1 MNRLTIR
8 NILTVLFFGS
18 LVAAA
23 APGKKPTET
32 VEGPNV
38 RVLHHDDGSQT
49 RFERSADNQTLQS
62 TMRKGGVIQ
71 LRTVY
76 RMDKHTNPISCKIF
90 DGSDT
95 ELYRIRYGYRKSDGQ
110 LVAEEMYD
118 SRVVRRH
125 PGTGLE
131 MPVRSIRYFYDEK
144 TGKRSAPIVITTQQG
159 KAAEEIFTPNKVKIE
174 PFVPEDNPFK
184 KEQNQGAPGPAPS
197 LKR

>member
-8 NILTVLFFGS
+8 KVLTVLFFGS
-18 LVAAA
+18 LVAGA
-23 APGKKPTET
+23 APKGKPNET

-49 RFERSADNQTLQS
+49 RFERSADNMTLAS
-62 TMRKGGVIQ
+62 FMRRGGV
-71 LRTVY
+71 LLLKTVY

-95 ELYRIRYGYRKSDGQ
+95 ELFRIRYGYRKSDGQ

-118 SRVVRRH
+118 SRVVRRD
-125 PGTGLE
+125 PKTGLE

-159 KAAEEIFTPNKVKIE
+159 KAAEEIFTPGKVKIE

-184 KEQNQGAPGPAPS
+184 KEQMQGAPGAAPA